1 MQAIYLQIRRSFSH
15 CFAKYITHIVKK
27 YVATLVDLFSDDSS
41 QATIEYYS
49 DDDDDLPD
57 EDPIEMA
64 MGRVFRY
71 QDEHKDANNSL
82 YVL

>member
-1 MQAIYLQIRRSFSH
+1 MYLQIHRSFSH
-15 CFAKYITHIVKK
+15 SLLIYNSRSLKK
-27 YVATLVDLFSDDSS
+27 NVNTLINFFSDDSS

-64 MGRVFRY
+64 MGRIFRY